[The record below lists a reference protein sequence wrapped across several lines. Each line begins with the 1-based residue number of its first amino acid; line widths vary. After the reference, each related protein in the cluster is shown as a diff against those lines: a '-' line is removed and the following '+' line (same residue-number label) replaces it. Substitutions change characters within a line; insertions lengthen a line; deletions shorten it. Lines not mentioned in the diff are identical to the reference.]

1 MTVLTN
7 KHILVVGDENSQI
20 QNLEQIL
27 KGHGMV
33 IHTAACDS
41 VTTELVEEK
50 SIDLILLN
58 HLHEGE
64 VCRQMLNSLR
74 SADLTKVVP
83 VFVLVEDTDEKIQ
96 EAFTHGAAD
105 YITPD
110 EDIGSVVQKMKTI
123 FGQGDNYS
131 DISTIDITPTEASVT
146 ATGIRVYIVEDDPLL
161 RNLLS
166 IKLEKSSFPFEF
178 SSDGKDAIPA
188 MRQFKP
194 DIIILDL
201 MLPGKSGFDV
211 LAEVKADEQLKDVPV
226 IVFSNRD
233 GQDDRHKATD
243 LGAVGFYVKAMTD
256 LSELIETIESHV
268 K

>member
-1 MTVLTN
+1 MKALTD
-7 KHILVVGDENSQI
+7 KHILIVGDENTQI
-20 QNLEQIL
+20 TDLKQIL
-27 KGHGMV
+27 KGHGMT
-33 IHTAACDS
+33 IHTTTCDS
-41 VTTELVEEK
+41 VNKEFFEKQPVDLV
-50 SIDLILLN
+50 LLN

-64 VCRQMLNSLR
+64 TCKDVLSELR
-74 SADLTKVVP
+74 SPEALQVIP
-83 VFVLVEDTDEKIQ
+83 VLVLVPENDENIQ
-96 EAFTHGAAD
+96 EAFGHGATD
-105 YITPD
+105 YITPQ
-110 EDIGSVVQKMKTI
+110 EDIGSIVQKMKAI
-123 FGQGDNYS
+123 FGQNDTFANV
-131 DISTIDITPTEASVT
+131 STIDITPTKTTVT
-146 ATGIRVYIVEDDPLL
+146 ATGIRVFVVEDDPLL

-178 SSDGKDAIPA
+178 SSDGKDSLPA
-188 MRQFKP
+188 MKQFKP

-211 LAEVKADEQLKDVPV
+211 LSEVKSDDELKDLPV

-233 GQDDRHKATD
+233 GQDDRHKAQE